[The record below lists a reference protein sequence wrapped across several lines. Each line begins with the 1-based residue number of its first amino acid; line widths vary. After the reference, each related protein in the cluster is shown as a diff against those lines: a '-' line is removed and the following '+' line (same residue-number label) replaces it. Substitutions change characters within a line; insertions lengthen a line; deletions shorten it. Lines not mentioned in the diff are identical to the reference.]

1 MSASGSPGAGIRGGV
16 FGAALSR
23 AGRVLSAV
31 GGDVA
36 LHEAVSASKVARS
49 PSENDVATTLPDVGG
64 GRSLVAL
71 SEPRESE
78 VKKIDRMLKRG

>member
-31 GGDVA
+31 GGDVS
-36 LHEAVSASKVARS
+36 LHEAASASKVARS
-49 PSENDVATTLPDVGG
+49 PSENDDATALPDVGG
-64 GRSLVAL
+64 PCADNLGVCEQAECETVAQ
-71 SEPRESE
+71 
-78 VKKIDRMLKRG
+78 